1 MKKIIVTILM
11 AAISIMTYGQ
21 TNELND
27 TLPSLHKKY
36 EKEFN
41 DLLLKNSSGSVL
53 DKYKL
58 ELKPDPL
65 EKFNYPEN
73 LKANSQ
79 YTTFPKLRL
88 YDGPPLSGSYV
99 SQKPYDYIQ
108 SHTGNFSFV
117 YDYNYSGSYKLADNL
132 YITSTSALESRPS
145 IGSIRSVNPQL
156 TYIPADWI
164 QISGGGF
171 ATKYNFAGDAF
182 NDIGYNGALK
192 IIPHDRIRFNVYGQ
206 YSVYSKSNMIDLH
219 NNSINSRGPVNM
231 NGAMM
236 HMYPQTYYGGS
247 IEFKITEKF
256 GVEAGVIRELNP
268 FNGKWENRRFI
279 APVIYGK

>member
-1 MKKIIVTILM
+1 MKKIIVTILL

-21 TNELND
+21 TNETND

-41 DLLLKNSSGSVL
+41 NLLLNNDSFL
-53 DKYKL
+53 DNHKL
-58 ELKPDPL
+58 GLKADPL
-65 EKFNYPEN
+65 KKYDYPEN
-73 LKANSQ
+73 LKVNSQ
-79 YTTFPKLRL
+79 NTTFPTLKL
-88 YDGPPLSGSYV
+88 YDGPPLTGSYV
-99 SQKPYDYIQ
+99 ALKPFDYIQ
-108 SHTGNFSFV
+108 SSTGNFSFV
-117 YDYNYSGSYKLADNL
+117 YNYNYSGNYKLADNL
-132 YITSTSALESRPS
+132 YVTSVSSFESRPS
-145 IGSIRSVNPQL
+145 IGSMKSVNPQL
-156 TYIPADWI
+156 TYIPADWL

-171 ATKYNFAGDAF
+171 ATKYNFAGSAF

-206 YSVYSKSNMIDLH
+206 YSVYSRSNMMDLH
-219 NNSINSRGPVNM
+219 NNSVNSRGPVNM
-231 NGAMM
+231 SGAMM

-268 FNGKWENRRFI
+268 FNGKWEDRRFI